1 MRSFIRVIT
10 LRRMRCVGRVARMGE
25 MRNGYR
31 ILVEHPEGRRILKW
45 ILKKQSVK
53 MWAGFI
59 RLRIGT
65 SDEFLWIQY

>member
-1 MRSFIRVIT
+1 
-10 LRRMRCVGRVARMGE
+10 MGE